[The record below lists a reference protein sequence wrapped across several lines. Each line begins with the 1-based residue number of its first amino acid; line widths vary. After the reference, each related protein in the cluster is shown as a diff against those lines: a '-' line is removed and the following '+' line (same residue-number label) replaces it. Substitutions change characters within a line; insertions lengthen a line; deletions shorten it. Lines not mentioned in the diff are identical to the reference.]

1 MTEFM
6 HVLPFLS
13 FKSLL
18 IITCLISPF
27 YGGVGHNDQLEGAV
41 VTRKLAVQVVGR
53 SGSGP

>member
-1 MTEFM
+1 MY
-6 HVLPFLS
+6 VLPFLY

-53 SGSGP
+53 SGGGP